1 MGQGHEGSFS
11 TEAILWGCLLSPWGC
26 PVRTAP
32 FLDGLG
38 PTGAQMSFK
47 AYERYDENEL
57 MR

>member
-1 MGQGHEGSFS
+1 MSQGHEGNFS
-11 TEAILWGCLLSPWGC
+11 TEAILWGC

-47 AYERYDENEL
+47 AYERHDENEL